1 MTAYA
6 DLIDLVRA
14 KVSLPDPVGSGD
26 DYLSDA
32 NIGNY
37 LNNAFDQMT
46 NAIKGIAA
54 YVEFTLTAGG
64 VLTVTKPVASPPTV
78 PVYTEIGTR
87 KFYRV
92 SNALSYE
99 SFENLT
105 DPIYR
110 TDMRIIRHRALRD
123 VNMQGEYDNAGGSWI
138 RWFSI
143 DNERGFTLL
152 PSVITDTN
160 TVGIHYRKNFTRS
173 GVGAVTQAVGTGL
186 NDVSVSGVYSGA
198 VNVNYA
204 IKIVAGGAT
213 SPNTFTLSADNGV
226 TYGGTYSCSTSG
238 TSIGNGLSIVTP
250 SITGHTANDV
260 FKFTATVADLSPF
273 SELEMRSFPVTSA
286 ASQVCHDIGDDRAN
300 MYYVKAYG
308 PLYQAKGIY
317 GGELLEFLEKRQ
329 SVDRTDDMSVER
341 DVLFHSWTEF

>member
-14 KVSLPDPVGSGD
+14 KVSLPDPVGAGD

-37 LNNAFDQMT
+37 LNNAFDQMV

-64 VLTVTKPVASPPTV
+64 VIAVTKPVASPPSVTA
-78 PVYTEIGTR
+78 YTEIGTR
-87 KFYRV
+87 TFYRV

-110 TDMRIIRHRALRD
+110 TDMRVIRHRPLRD
-123 VNMQGEYDNAGGSWI
+123 VNMQGEYANAGGTWI

-143 DNERGFTLL
+143 DNERGFTLQ
-152 PSVITDTN
+152 PAIITDTN
-160 TVGIHYRKNFTRS
+160 TIGIHYRKNFTRS
-173 GVGAVTQAVGTGL
+173 GVGAITQAVGTGL
-186 NDVSVSGVYSGA
+186 NDVSVKGVFSGA
-198 VNVNYA
+198 VGVNYA
-204 IKIVAGGAT
+204 VKIVAGGAT
-213 SPNTFTLSADNGV
+213 NPNTFTLSADNGV
-226 TYGGTYSCSTSG
+226 TYGGTYNCATTG
-238 TSIGNGLSIVTP
+238 TSIGSGLSVVMA
-250 SITGHTANDV
+250 SLTGHTANDV
-260 FKFTATVADLSPF
+260 FKFTATIPDLTPF
-273 SELEMRSFPVTSA
+273 SELEMRAFPVTAA

-300 MYYVKAYG
+300 LYYVKAYG

-317 GGELLEFLEKRQ
+317 GGEMLEFLEKRQ
-329 SVDRTDDMSVER
+329 SVDRTDDMSTER
-341 DVLFHSWTEF
+341 DPLFSSWTEF